1 MGGHTS
7 IKGKR
12 RYKGVGVVRSMV
24 HLRNQEVSV
33 MAGAW
38 GEKVKGQAMRWGG
51 RWGTGSHRVLQVFTK
66 GGAPAHTE
74 HLPN

>member
-1 MGGHTS
+1 M
-7 IKGKR
+7 
-12 RYKGVGVVRSMV
+12 GVVRSMV

-66 GGAPAHTE
+66 WGGAPAHRLSTS
-74 HLPN
+74 LTDPANPYSDGL

>member
-1 MGGHTS
+1 M
-7 IKGKR
+7 
-12 RYKGVGVVRSMV
+12 GVVRSMV

-66 GGAPAHTE
+66 WGGGTSP
-74 HLPN
+74 